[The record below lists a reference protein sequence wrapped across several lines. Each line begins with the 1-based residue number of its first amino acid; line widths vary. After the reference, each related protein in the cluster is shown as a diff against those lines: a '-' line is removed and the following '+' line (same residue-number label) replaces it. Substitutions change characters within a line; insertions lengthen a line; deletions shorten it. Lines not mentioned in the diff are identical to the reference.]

1 MAVNGRVVAE
11 AEIAAD
17 AGARTK
23 GLLGRDGMEE
33 RDGMKRRDGMKER
46 NGMDEKGNATDSVLV
61 LEPAGWIHTLGMRF
75 AIDVAYVDRRGR
87 VLSVKTM
94 KPWRVGMPRLRSRRV
109 LEAVAGCFAKWNLN
123 EGDQVEV
130 KSEQAGFLK
139 PDLPTEQE
147 LATGRTQGQNDS
159 TERQPP
165 K

>member
-1 MAVNGRVVAE
+1 MAWLAVNGRVVAE

-23 GLLGRDGMEE
+23 GLLGRDGMKE
-33 RDGMKRRDGMKER
+33 RD
-46 NGMDEKGNATDSVLV
+46 GMDEKGNATDSVLV

-109 LEAVAGCFAKWNLN
+109 LEAAAGCFAKWNLN

-130 KSEQAGFLK
+130 K
-139 PDLPTEQE
+139 
-147 LATGRTQGQNDS
+147 TQ
-159 TERQPP
+159 
-165 K
+165 

>member
-1 MAVNGRVVAE
+1 MAWLAVNGRVVAE

-17 AGARTK
+17 AEARTK
-23 GLLGRDGMEE
+23 GLLGRDGM
-33 RDGMKRRDGMKER
+33 KEQD
-46 NGMDEKGNATDSVLV
+46 GMDEKGNATDSVLV

-130 KSEQAGFLK
+130 K
-139 PDLPTEQE
+139 
-147 LATGRTQGQNDS
+147 TQ
-159 TERQPP
+159 
-165 K
+165 

>member
-1 MAVNGRVVAE
+1 MAWLTVNGRVVAE

-23 GLLGRDGMEE
+23 GLLGRD
-33 RDGMKRRDGMKER
+33 DMKREGD
-46 NGMDEKGNATDSVLV
+46 MDEKGDATDSVLV

-87 VLSVKTM
+87 VMSVRTM

-109 LEAVAGCFAKWNLN
+109 LEAAAGSFARWNLKA
-123 EGDQVEV
+123 GDLVHV
-130 KSEQAGFLK
+130 KSRDEQADFLEA
-139 PDLPTEQE
+139 DSHTEHEQPRKNG
-147 LATGRTQGQNDS
+147 TGRPQS
-159 TERQPP
+159 

>member
-1 MAVNGRVVAE
+1 MAWLAVNGRVVAE
-11 AEIAAD
+11 TEIASD

-23 GLLGRDGMEE
+23 GLLGRDGMKG
-33 RDGMKRRDGMKER
+33 RDGM
-46 NGMDEKGNATDSVLV
+46 DENGNATDSVLV

-75 AIDVAYVDRRGR
+75 AIDVAYVDRRGQ

-94 KPWRVGMPRLRSRRV
+94 KPWRVGLPRLRSRRV
-109 LEAVAGCFAKWNLN
+109 LEAAAGSFARWNLKA
-123 EGDQVEV
+123 GDQVEV

-147 LATGRTQGQNDS
+147 LVTGRTQGQNDG

>member
-23 GLLGRDGMEE
+23 GLLGRDGMKE
-33 RDGMKRRDGMKER
+33 RDGMKGRD
-46 NGMDEKGNATDSVLV
+46 GMDEKGNATDSVLV

-87 VLSVKTM
+87 VLSVRMM

-109 LEAVAGCFAKWNLN
+109 LEAVAGSFARWNLKA
-123 EGDQVEV
+123 GDLVEV
-130 KSEQAGFLK
+130 K
-139 PDLPTEQE
+139 
-147 LATGRTQGQNDS
+147 TQ
-159 TERQPP
+159 
-165 K
+165 